1 MTGRPPHV
9 VASSRPVSPDRPSCG
24 CLDNEA
30 PRRWLMGKVKQGMWT
45 ARLEGDFVI
54 FIIGTRPDPL
64 HPVRWW
70 NDIGGMRGMLHML
83 KYLSNHPEKGM
94 LGYHFL
100 GLTIVQYWRSF
111 EHLEA
116 FAADRDDPHA
126 SAMRTYWKRVGTS
139 ARSGIWHETFLVR
152 AGEYEAIYANMPP
165 HGLGKVAELLPQNED
180 SSARQRLRRQTR

>member
-1 MTGRPPHV
+1 MSKAR
-9 VASSRPVSPDRPSCG
+9 
-24 CLDNEA
+24 
-30 PRRWLMGKVKQGMWT
+30 QGLWT

-54 FIIGTRPDPL
+54 FIIGTRPDPM
-64 HPVRWW
+64 HPLRWW

-83 KYLSNHPEKGM
+83 KYLSDHPEKGM
-94 LGYHFL
+94 LGYHFF

-139 ARSGIWHETFLVR
+139 TRSGIWHETFLVR

-165 HGLGKVAELLPQNED
+165 HGLGKVAELVPQTED
-180 SSARQRLRRQTR
+180 SSARRRLGRRRAATMPQTPV